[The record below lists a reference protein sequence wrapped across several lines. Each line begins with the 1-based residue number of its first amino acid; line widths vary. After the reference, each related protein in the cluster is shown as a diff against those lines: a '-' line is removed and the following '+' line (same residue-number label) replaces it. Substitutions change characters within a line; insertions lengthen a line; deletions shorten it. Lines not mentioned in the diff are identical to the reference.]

1 MWGMKSTLG
10 WLLVI
15 GILAAGCAADPTG
28 APLPSASP
36 TEPTLQAT
44 ATLVLPPLKTAS
56 PPVRSTPQATP
67 TQGLNASQ
75 LRETRIDFW
84 YPASDGLEDEYAAQ
98 IAEFNR
104 TNIWGITVEG
114 RPFLTTIQIEE
125 QVLASGKDGLP
136 NLVSVPQEMLL
147 TWQTQS
153 QIVYPLD
160 SLIHDPEW
168 GLTSQEI
175 DDFLGVFWNEETD
188 GQRLGIPA
196 ERNVQLIFYNVS
208 WAQKLGFQRL
218 PTTPEEFEAQACA
231 AMKANVADDDPAN
244 DGTGGWILSTDPLV
258 LESWR
263 LVFGGEPLPDKEGQ
277 PYIFNT
283 QSSMSAY
290 SFLKKL
296 EEKNCAWTA
305 RNPAPYPYFA
315 QRQAL
320 FYSGSLLDFPFQQR
334 AMDFAKSTDSWIVM
348 KYPTP
353 HASSTVLTS
362 GNTNAVLRSSPEG
375 QLASWLFLRYLMLPR
390 VQVRLAAESNLIPS
404 RQSAV
409 ESMSDFRLNH
419 TLWAQAIGWLDD
431 FKPAPRLASWRTVR
445 RILQDAAWQIFSP
458 IVKVNGIPAVL
469 EELDSMVKEITAK
482 PQR

>member
-1 MWGMKSTLG
+1 MWGMKSALG

-15 GILAAGCAADPTG
+15 GILAAGCAAEPTG
-28 APLPSASP
+28 APQPSSNP
-36 TEPTLQAT
+36 PEPTSQAT
-44 ATLVLPPLKTAS
+44 ATLALPPLKTAS
-56 PPVRSTPQATP
+56 PPIRSTPQANP
-67 TQGLNASQ
+67 TQELNASQ
-75 LRETRIDFW
+75 LRGTRIDFW
-84 YPASDGLEDEYAAQ
+84 YPASDDLEDEYAAQ
-98 IAEFNR
+98 IAEFNQ
-104 TNIWGITVEG
+104 TNIWGIDVAG
-114 RPFLTTIQIEE
+114 RSFLTTTLLEE
-125 QVLASGKDGLP
+125 QVLSAAGALP
-136 NLVSVPQEMLL
+136 ELVSAPLEMLL
-147 TWQTQS
+147 TWQAQS

-160 SLIHDPEW
+160 SLIHDPAW

-175 DDFLGVFWNEETD
+175 NDFPGVFWNEETD

-208 WAQKLGFQRL
+208 WAQTLGFQRL
-218 PTTPEEFEAQACA
+218 PTNPEEFEVQACA
-231 AMKANVADDDPAN
+231 AMKANVADGDPEN
-244 DGTGGWILSTDPLV
+244 NGTGGWILSTDPLV

-263 LVFGGEPLPDKEGQ
+263 MAFGGDPLPGKEGQ
-277 PYIFNT
+277 PYIFDT
-283 QSSMSAY
+283 DSSVSAY

-296 EEKNCAWTA
+296 EDRNCAWTA

-334 AMDFAKSTDSWIVM
+334 AMDFVKSTDSWIVM

-353 HASSTVLTS
+353 HDSSTVLTS

-390 VQVRLAAESNLIPS
+390 VQARLAAVSNLIPS

-419 TLWAQAIGWLDD
+419 TLWAQAVGWVDD

-458 IVKVNGIPAVL
+458 IVKVDGIPAVL
-469 EELDSMVKEITAK
+469 EELDGMVKEITAK
-482 PQR
+482 P